1 MNATLSGLQSHSC
14 KPLDIIV
21 VLVTHNRPRL
31 LRKALE
37 ALAIQTHPPTWIVV
51 VDNASEP
58 ETRAVIDQTAM
69 VIDVVRSEKN
79 LGGAGGFAL
88 GMRRALAIGAEW
100 MWLMDDDAIAEP
112 NALEKLVA
120 PIIELSGRIGVLC
133 SCVME
138 FGAIALQ
145 HRRSFNSLLGFERS
159 IGQAAYRHKAVQ
171 VDTAS
176 FVGFM
181 VSAQAVWAVGL
192 PNADFFLAYDD
203 TEYSLRLRRNGFDI
217 WLAPDSVIVHE
228 RSASARMRSSAF
240 GAKHYFNIRNR
251 IVVKRMYAQAAWIGA
266 TLGAGF
272 GFLLWMRAP
281 RTPSSWRILARAVVD
296 GFSSRLGPLP
306 ESMRFRREK

>member
-1 MNATLSGLQSHSC
+1 MNATLPVPESPSRN
-14 KPLDIIV
+14 PLDIIV
-21 VLVTHNRPRL
+21 VLVTHNRPHL
-31 LRKALE
+31 LGR
-37 ALAIQTHPPTWIVV
+37 ALAALASQTHPPTKIVV

-58 ETRAVIDQTAM
+58 ETRAVLDQAALA
-69 VIDVVRSEKN
+69 VDVVRSETN

-100 MWLMDDDAIAEP
+100 IWLMDDDAIAEP
-112 NALEKLVA
+112 HALEKLVA
-120 PIIELSGRIGVLC
+120 PILELSGRIGVLC

-145 HRRSFNSLLGFERS
+145 HRRSFNALLGFERS
-159 IGQAAYRHKAVQ
+159 IDKAAYRHKAVQ

-217 WLAPDSVIVHE
+217 WLAPASVIIHE

-251 IVVKRMYAQAAWIGA
+251 IVVKRMYAQAALIGA
-266 TLGAGF
+266 TLGAMF

-281 RTPSSWRILARAVVD
+281 HSPRSWRILAHAVMD
-296 GFSSRLGPLP
+296 GFSSKLGPLP
-306 ESMRFRREK
+306 ESMRFSREK